1 MIILHDVHTY
11 TRTLLIDYCRT
22 KNHSQM
28 QCHKESTTSAKMFE
42 DTLTLKK
49 KNVLEQI
56 DTAYNRVIENNRKK
70 IIPII
75 KTLIYCGTHDIAI
88 YEENVLMKEILL
100 IY

>member
-1 MIILHDVHTY
+1 
-11 TRTLLIDYCRT
+11 
-22 KNHSQM
+22 M